1 MIGNLLTIG
10 ATGQPDNRAHWF
22 ERVLYTSPFLLPCLG
37 NYQIQ
42 HYSVKNCLLSCDLSR
57 ELVFFICSR
66 YMIQDSGFRIQKAHR
81 REKKAPEFT
90 YPPLQEPP
98 MVKMRPSESV
108 A

>member
-66 YMIQDSGFRIQKAHR
+66 YMIHDSGFRIQDSVSR
-81 REKKAPEFT
+81 RRTEEKRRLPNLRTLRSKSR
-90 YPPLQEPP
+90 LW
-98 MVKMRPSESV
+98 
-108 A
+108 